1 MIRFIGQRYVLPS
14 VYPCV
19 CPQKKTLI
27 HIGPFFSIPP
37 GESLFP
43 TTVSPDS
50 RGNEILL
57 YHYST
62 KHTNR
67 RQDVASPD
75 SVSILLRAQ
84 ISRRVLLNHLQE
96 DSGPQPASRAERSPC
111 HSIWQSYNFQTF
123 FKKFSLKISVFLPLW
138 QIARKTPLQ
147 QRLQTLRACILP
159 FAGSLRNGGDATTQ
173 SGDAIDCAPCLGMCL
188 RGCLKIIV
196 KQPLRIFTPSG
207 ISAGRGTRRR
217 RKGNGSR
224 RRARGRISC
233 AMRRHRRRA
242 SGRS

>member
-1 MIRFIGQRYVLPS
+1 MWVRMQRPPSEKHTTLPDRFGLSDSDMFYHLFIPAYARK
-14 VYPCV
+14 
-19 CPQKKTLI
+19 KKTLI

-111 HSIWQSYNFQTF
+111 HSIWQSYNLHFMFPNIFQEI
-123 FKKFSLKISVFLPLW
+123 FS
-138 QIARKTPLQ
+138 
-147 QRLQTLRACILP
+147 
-159 FAGSLRNGGDATTQ
+159 
-173 SGDAIDCAPCLGMCL
+173 
-188 RGCLKIIV
+188 
-196 KQPLRIFTPSG
+196 
-207 ISAGRGTRRR
+207 
-217 RKGNGSR
+217 
-224 RRARGRISC
+224 
-233 AMRRHRRRA
+233 
-242 SGRS
+242 